1 MVRSSFV
8 LFAAKSY
15 FHTNDTFCVNLTYIC
30 HIKVVQRSR
39 KTDESPIMIDF
50 SRSPA
55 PSNVT
60 TIDPVSSSEISDN
73 SGNRASDAPL
83 GVAQ

>member
-1 MVRSSFV
+1 MQYLNS
-8 LFAAKSY
+8 
-15 FHTNDTFCVNLTYIC
+15 IC

-60 TIDPVSSSEISDN
+60 IDPVSSSEISDN